1 MVSDKAMYWLA
12 VGVVALGLNSK
23 YQQGE
28 FRCAHRLADCA
39 VLSAEHAAQRG
50 LAVVSMAEVMLGR
63 NPADVARLQ
72 GTLARLEARS
82 ENLPSADVQQD
93 LARAQHDLEQ
103 MNVELQGMNTAVRV
117 NVPCPEVRHMSHRF
131 TAMTVPQMTDGELVV
146 NGTTVD
152 LRGLES
158 LQSLESLR
166 SLETLQDLQPIQS
179 MQSLESLRSL
189 QSLGSMRERR
199 SWNHV
204 PGGRLTIKVRKMHT
218 DDGTI

>member
-12 VGVVALGLNSK
+12 VGVVALGLNST

-28 FRCAHRLADCA
+28 FRCAHHLADCA
-39 VLSAEHAAQRG
+39 IRSAEHAAQRG

-72 GTLARLEARS
+72 GALARLEARS
-82 ENLPSADVQQD
+82 ESAPSVDVQND
-93 LARAQHDLEQ
+93 LAQAQSDLEQ
-103 MNVELQGMNTAVRV
+103 MNVELQGLNTAVRV
-117 NVPCPEVRHMSHRF
+117 NVPCPEARQIRHRL
-131 TAMTVPQMTDGELVV
+131 AVITVPQVTDGELVV

-152 LRGLES
+152 LSGLES

-166 SLETLQDLQPIQS
+166 SLEAVRGLQPIRS

-189 QSLGSMRERR
+189 RELRSLQQIPRG
-199 SWNHV
+199 HV
-204 PGGRLTIKVRKMHT
+204 TIRVHKTNT